1 LINLWPAY
9 STFVLPTDDD
19 AQSENDDDEPGNV
32 LEAIL
37 GQVGQ
42 RDDTAWDEDGVG
54 VSVGVNVDAIVGIG
68 VHDQGVGLGVGLVV
82 GSPHLTSLDSQ
93 QGLGAR
99 LRSGSLMT

>member
-1 LINLWPAY
+1 
-9 STFVLPTDDD
+9 
-19 AQSENDDDEPGNV
+19 
-32 LEAIL
+32 
-37 GQVGQ
+37 
-42 RDDTAWDEDGVG
+42 VG